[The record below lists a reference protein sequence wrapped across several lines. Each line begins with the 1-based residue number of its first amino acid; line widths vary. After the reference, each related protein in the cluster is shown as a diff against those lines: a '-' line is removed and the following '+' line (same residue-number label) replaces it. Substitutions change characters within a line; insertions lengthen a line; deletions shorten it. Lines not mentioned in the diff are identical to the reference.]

1 MTGELRTQERELSHY
16 KPISNYAVQSHD
28 DKYRRI
34 GEKIKSLRDEI
45 SKLKQAIEQY
55 ERPPSPLFQPL
66 PESKARAME
75 IIFFL
80 EMPRHFQV
88 LLNISFMAQQMLLP
102 RGQQVTMKS
111 AGKEDKKLDIAE
123 QIAILPFKQDW
134 SAYYRQYEGLRSPVS
149 LQAVLASYTEPPET
163 VGPTNVMSY
172 TCDKD
177 GVWHPD
183 DLRPG
188 LWWRGGSCDA
198 DMFPRFLP
206 GKGGYF
212 DPWKFIPLQFT
223 MEYFSEALPNNC
235 QNLQWAMTIDGR
247 DRGNLALANQDAK
260 PGWLSKPQF
269 LSFALIRAF
278 AHVQDRKVCLA
289 LHNQSLPVEHVST
302 ALLSHV
308 GKYCPFIPR
317 HRCIQ
322 KSLPSCLNP
331 ECYFFPDSLCYARWP
346 FAS

>member
-1 MTGELRTQERELSHY
+1 
-16 KPISNYAVQSHD
+16 
-28 DKYRRI
+28 
-34 GEKIKSLRDEI
+34 
-45 SKLKQAIEQY
+45 
-55 ERPPSPLFQPL
+55 
-66 PESKARAME
+66 
-75 IIFFL
+75 
-80 EMPRHFQV
+80 
-88 LLNISFMAQQMLLP
+88 MAQQMLLP
-102 RGQQVTMKS
+102 RGQEVIIKS
-111 AGKEDKKLDIAE
+111 AGNEDEKVDIAG
-123 QIAILPFKQDW
+123 QIAVKPFEQDW
-134 SAYYRQYEGLRSPVS
+134 NAYYRSRGGLRSPVS
-149 LQAVLASYTEPPET
+149 LQAVLASYTNPPKT
-163 VGPTNVMSY
+163 VGPPNVMSY

-269 LSFALIRAF
+269 LSFASIRAF

-289 LHNQSLPVEHVST
+289 LHDQSLPVEHVST
-302 ALLSHV
+302 ALLSYV

-317 HRCIQ
+317 HRCVQ

-346 FAS
+346 FASSLHKLSFSSGNFRIALPPTKYGEIL